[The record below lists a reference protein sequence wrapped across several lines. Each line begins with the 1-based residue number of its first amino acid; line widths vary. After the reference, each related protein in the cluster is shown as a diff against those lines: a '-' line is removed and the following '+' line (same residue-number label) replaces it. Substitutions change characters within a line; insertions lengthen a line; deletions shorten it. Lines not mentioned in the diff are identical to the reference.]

1 MSAPETNVEKQT
13 RRHKAPLVGIALAI
27 AFVLGVVVALSM
39 ATSDEEVDLPDEAS
53 LRTGAPMAVVV

>member
-13 RRHKAPLVGIALAI
+13 RRHKGPLIGIAVAI

-39 ATSDEEVDLPDEAS
+39 STSGEEVDLPDEAS
-53 LRTGAPMAVVV
+53 LGAGVPVAAV